1 MSQGVT
7 AKEFFLFL
15 KKVPGYD
22 DKSIFGTAVSKLNE
36 ASDLVD
42 VFEIVGD
49 RCSWFN
55 HSFIEQI
62 IKMYRKGNKKIEKA
76 HKEYCTH
83 LQRYC
88 KHRVRKC
95 PLKNGFG
102 SGGKKDVKMVI
113 KVDRK
118 WENVRI
124 EQVEEVVFN
133 VARML
138 NVERCVL
145 TPSSVQQGC
154 AQMTLLVPSYLPDT
168 VLPLIAQQEAS
179 VVEIGVTALRSPFH
193 RECIKCPPP
202 VHAEVL
208 AQG

>member
-7 AKEFFLFL
+7 AKEFVLFL

-22 DKSIFGTAVSKLNE
+22 DKSLFGTEVSKLNE

-62 IKMYRKGNKKIEKA
+62 VKMNCKGNKKIEKA

-83 LQRYC
+83 IQRYC
-88 KHRVRKC
+88 KHHVRKC
-95 PLKNGFG
+95 PLKNEFG
-102 SGGKKDVKMVI
+102 SGGKRDVKMV
-113 KVDRK
+113 RK
-118 WENVRI
+118 WDNIQI

-133 VARML
+133 VARIL

-145 TPSSVQQGC
+145 TLSSAQQGC
-154 AQMTLLVPSYLPDT
+154 AADNASPQLPSRYSTPAYSPAGGIHGGD
-168 VLPLIAQQEAS
+168 
-179 VVEIGVTALRSPFH
+179 RSN
-193 RECIKCPPP
+193 
-202 VHAEVL
+202 
-208 AQG
+208 

>member
-1 MSQGVT
+1 VSQGVT
-7 AKEFFLFL
+7 AKEFVLFL

-22 DKSIFGTAVSKLNE
+22 DKSLFGTEVSKLNE

-88 KHRVRKC
+88 KRRVRKC
-95 PLKNGFG
+95 PLKNEFG
-102 SGGKKDVKMVI
+102 SGGKKDIRMVM
-113 KVDRK
+113 KVDRE
-118 WENVRI
+118 WDNIRI
-124 EQVEEVVFN
+124 EHVEEVVFN
-133 VARML
+133 VARIL
-138 NVERCVL
+138 NVQRHVL
-145 TPSSVQQGC
+145 TLSSVQYGC
-154 AQMTLLVPSYLPDT
+154 AQLTLLVPSYLPDA
-168 VLPLIAQQEAS
+168 VFPLTAQQEAFM
-179 VVEIGVTALRSPFH
+179 VEIGVTHLQCRSYHFSHQVTHP
-193 RECIKCPPP
+193 
-202 VHAEVL
+202 
-208 AQG
+208 